1 MSRSTIT
8 ATKRKRIKPKAVQ
21 ALPRE
26 TPAQSLLHET
36 PVNDNP
42 LLIAYRN
49 QNEVP
54 MKLVPAPVART
65 WINATDRQFA
75 KRCLP
80 MLMSNQ
86 AGWFILSS
94 HTLLV
99 TWDGGDSLSSMQI
112 ECLEGSG
119 RHTALSHFGHG
130 ILTWRLPYLF
140 RTPPGINLLV
150 RGPANWP
157 KDGAYALEGLVETD
171 WSMAPFTM
179 NWKLTRANQH
189 ILFRMDE
196 PICMI
201 VPQPRGDLE
210 AFRPEIRDIETTP
223 DISHDYHRWSESRRQ
238 FLIDVKVPDSEA
250 AAMGWQKDYFQGNT
264 PDGQRFTEHQ
274 T

>member
-8 ATKRKRIKPKAVQ
+8 AKKRKRIKPKAVQ

-36 PVNDNP
+36 PVTDNP

-99 TWDGGDSLSSMQI
+99 TWDGGDALSSLQI

-130 ILTWRLPYLF
+130 ILTWRFFFALGILAITVALLQGQPAPTGHF
-140 RTPPGINLLV
+140 IPFVWPTSPPLEDEDEALLSD
-150 RGPANWP
+150 PN
-157 KDGAYALEGLVETD
+157 K
-171 WSMAPFTM
+171 
-179 NWKLTRANQH
+179 
-189 ILFRMDE
+189 
-196 PICMI
+196 
-201 VPQPRGDLE
+201 
-210 AFRPEIRDIETTP
+210 
-223 DISHDYHRWSESRRQ
+223 
-238 FLIDVKVPDSEA
+238 A
-250 AAMGWQKDYFQGNT
+250 AA
-264 PDGQRFTEHQ
+264 
-274 T
+274 